1 MQYLNLLAIVTAPVT
16 ATTTTATATVLTTSA
31 RRAFF
36 PGLRYVDGYAAATQ
50 IRAIHSGDGFLRFF
64 ACAHGDEGEAAWP
77 IGHPV
82 HHQIRLGYSAVNGK
96 GVIEIVFRGVE
107 GKISYK

>member
-1 MQYLNLLAIVTAPVT
+1 MQYLNLLAIVTTPVT
-16 ATTTTATATVLTTSA
+16 AATATATVLTTSA

-36 PGLRYVDGYAAATQ
+36 PGSRDIDGDAAATQ
-50 IRAIHSGDGFLRFF
+50 IRAIQRGDGFLRLF

-77 IGHPV
+77 IGRPV

-96 GVIEIVFRGVE
+96 GVIEIVFGGIE